1 MRSLWTL
8 RRSLDVWSVA
18 IKTWHVEP
26 ETIMQVKLISP
37 LSPAK
42 RKKKK
47 KTQTQQIKTP
57 SFLPANSSDILKGN
71 ITKNFSLLLLCYLS
85 SLLYLF
91 FIRFMEVSPWLS
103 IFKVAKVE
111 FYGGHRTEL
120 SIFLWKTHLW
130 GKTWPSQWPIS
141 ALMKYPDNDNDLS
154 PSTGLNHCLNVF
166 NWQQ

>member
-18 IKTWHVEP
+18 IKTWQVEP
-26 ETIMQVKLISP
+26 ETNMQVKLISP

-47 KTQTQQIKTP
+47 KPNPTNKNTLI
-57 SFLPANSSDILKGN
+57 SASYLIRYLKRKYYKKFFSIIAMSPQFSALLIFYTFHGS
-71 ITKNFSLLLLCYLS
+71 KSLNFHLQGL
-85 SLLYLF
+85 
-91 FIRFMEVSPWLS
+91 
-103 IFKVAKVE
+103 VAKVE

-141 ALMKYPDNDNDLS
+141 ALMK
-154 PSTGLNHCLNVF
+154 
-166 NWQQ
+166 